1 MSINKT
7 AVKTMDILELFYEHE
22 ELSLTEMVQLTNM
35 PKTSV
40 YRLIG
45 SLEEM
50 EFLQKRKGKYRLGV
64 VFLRF
69 GQLVS
74 HRLSVRNIAIPYMK
88 ELRDSLGQAVNLII
102 QDGNDAIY
110 VEKWK
115 VFSRY
120 ACIRRLEEEHRFMLA
135 HVQEFYYRI
144 SLRKRNG
151 DT

>member
-50 EFLQKRKGKYRLGV
+50 EFYKKRKGKYRLGSY
-64 VFLRF
+64 FY
-69 GQLVS
+69 GS
-74 HRLSVRNIAIPYMK
+74 
-88 ELRDSLGQAVNLII
+88 VNLFH
-102 QDGNDAIY
+102 NDY
-110 VEKWK
+110 
-115 VFSRY
+115 
-120 ACIRRLEEEHRFMLA
+120 
-135 HVQEFYYRI
+135 Q
-144 SLRKRNG
+144 
-151 DT
+151 

>member
-22 ELSLTEMVQLTNM
+22 ELSLTEMVRLQNM

-50 EFLQKRKGKYRLGV
+50 AFYKNENRFRGRI
-64 VFLRF
+64 LRF

-74 HRLSVRNIAIPYMK
+74 QRLSVKI
-88 ELRDSLGQAVNLII
+88 
-102 QDGNDAIY
+102 
-110 VEKWK
+110 
-115 VFSRY
+115 
-120 ACIRRLEEEHRFMLA
+120 
-135 HVQEFYYRI
+135 
-144 SLRKRNG
+144 
-151 DT
+151 

>member
-1 MSINKT
+1 

-50 EFLQKRKGKYRLGV
+50 ELLQKNEKGKYCLGV

-74 HRLSVRNIAIPYMK
+74 QRLSVR
-88 ELRDSLGQAVNLII
+88 
-102 QDGNDAIY
+102 
-110 VEKWK
+110 
-115 VFSRY
+115 
-120 ACIRRLEEEHRFMLA
+120 
-135 HVQEFYYRI
+135 
-144 SLRKRNG
+144 
-151 DT
+151 

>member
-50 EFLQKRKGKYRLGV
+50 DFLQKTEKGKYRLGV
-64 VFLRF
+64 VFYDL
-69 GQLVS
+69 
-74 HRLSVRNIAIPYMK
+74 
-88 ELRDSLGQAVNLII
+88 VNLFHK
-102 QDGNDAIY
+102 GY
-110 VEKWK
+110 P
-115 VFSRY
+115 
-120 ACIRRLEEEHRFMLA
+120 
-135 HVQEFYYRI
+135 
-144 SLRKRNG
+144 
-151 DT
+151 